1 MLVVNKQT
9 GNVMRLSRVAR
20 KAMMKQMRSNG
31 GLEDAQRQG
40 IFQRGAA
47 KILGLV
53 SSHIY
58 ASKPE

>member
-1 MLVVNKQT
+1 MFKLTKSQRKQLRKEKSAP
-9 GNVMRLSRVAR
+9 VMHHKESI
-20 KAMMKQMRSNG
+20 MS
-31 GLEDAQRQG
+31 
-40 IFQRGAA
+40 RGAA